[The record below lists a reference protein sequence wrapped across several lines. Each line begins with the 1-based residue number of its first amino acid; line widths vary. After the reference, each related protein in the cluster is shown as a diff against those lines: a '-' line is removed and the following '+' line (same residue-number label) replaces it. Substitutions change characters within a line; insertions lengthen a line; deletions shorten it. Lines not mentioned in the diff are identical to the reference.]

1 MSYSRSPMKSVQ
13 RGVIEL
19 GYAAAGTPL
28 TATASVTSVDTDKSI
43 VTQGGSATY
52 ESQGGVYITDATT
65 VTAEV
70 YTSANSRAHYY
81 RWELKEFF

>member
-1 MSYSRSPMKSVQ
+1 
-13 RGVIEL
+13 
-19 GYAAAGTPL
+19 
-28 TATASVTSVDTDKSI
+28 
-43 VTQGGSATY
+43 VTQGDRLYGNSNSGSATY